1 MATVYSIKGEF
12 VSAFINY
19 PPEELQKLITVFL
32 ENYTDEKSGLKLE
45 SINIEV
51 ERKWR

>member
-19 PPEELQKLITVFL
+19 PPEELQKMLTDFL
-32 ENYTDEKSGLKLE
+32 NAYTDEKSGLKLE
-45 SINIEV
+45 NINIEV
-51 ERKWR
+51 NRK